1 MKFHKNILNAFAE
14 IAWCTHISPKI
25 VEKSKIYYGRN
36 ILCKVKDTPNQRDLS
51 QLERANNLLDA
62 FSIESNK
69 AEMLIG
75 KNILLIDD
83 IVTTGATVNEC
94 AKVLLRFGVS
104 KVNVLTIARRQ
115 LHY

>member
-1 MKFHKNILNAFAE
+1 MHKKKLKIRGFDQTAFLARILA
-14 IAWCTHISPKI
+14 K
-25 VEKSKIYYGRN
+25 VSKIYYGRN

-62 FSIESNK
+62 FSIEPNK

-83 IVTTGATVNEC
+83 IVTIGATVNEC
-94 AKVLLRFGVS
+94 AKVLLRSGAS
-104 KVNVLTIARRQ
+104 KVNVLTIARRE
-115 LHY
+115 LRY